1 MKEINRNEIKKIIA
15 DTIADIN
22 YFEAYAIRTT
32 TANTAEEI
40 ENECSYIWE
49 NNIAS
54 DEQLDGICATALTR
68 FGQSDI
74 DEGLIENAIELS
86 KHYFGTKYIILGEA
100 GRDNTDRDFDEQE
113 ILLKNIKII
122 GKIID

>member
-22 YFEAYAIRTT
+22 YFDAYAVRTT
-32 TANTAEEI
+32 TANTAKKIVYER
-40 ENECSYIWE
+40 SYIWE

-74 DEGLIENAIELS
+74 DEALIENALELS
-86 KHYFGTKYIILGEA
+86 KHYFGTKYFILGEA
-100 GRDNTDRDFDEQE
+100 GRDTDRDLDEQE